1 MLEAS
6 LLELENSNQPSHWPL
21 LLPTPRT
28 NSPALP
34 WALRK
39 TQAGI
44 TTQAL
49 PPAMGVPFLSGAN
62 SQTVRDSGAQS
73 FGSRVKEAQ
82 PVGCGRNAVIGQN
95 RLHLDLLGL
104 QLLPQ
109 RPSAVRS
116 SAASLRLYRLDAP
129 DPLAGP
135 GRCSGSEKCPLGP
148 RAGILCGF
156 TPICHG
162 SLDR

>member
-1 MLEAS
+1 M
-6 LLELENSNQPSHWPL
+6 NSRVQIG
-21 LLPTPRT
+21 LPTGLFSCNPKNQLPRPT
-28 NSPALP
+28 LGPQQNPGRNHHAGPA
-34 WALRK
+34 
-39 TQAGI
+39 
-44 TTQAL
+44 
-49 PPAMGVPFLSGAN
+49 PAKGVPFLSGAN

-82 PVGCGRNAVIGQN
+82 PAGCGRNAVIGQN
-95 RLHLDLLGL
+95 RRHLGLLGL
-104 QLLPQ
+104 QLPPQ

-135 GRCSGSEKCPLGP
+135 GQCSGSKKCPLGP
-148 RAGILCGF
+148 SVSILCGF
-156 TPICHG
+156 TPISHG